1 MKKIIR
7 LLIVTMMVAVATT
20 STAMAITFDG
30 VPNEV
35 TLDTGES
42 QTFTV
47 TIAGT
52 SGGSQT
58 FNVNNADQFTVKIN
72 GSTVSTMAWSGA
84 SGEFDVEIINDKGA
98 SNGVYIIQYEDIDA
112 GASVSVTHQIEI
124 IITAIPEFPTI
135 ALPVAAIL
143 GLAFIFQRRREE
155 D

>member
-1 MKKIIR
+1 MKKMIKI
-7 LLIVTMMVAVATT
+7 LIVAMIVAIATT

-30 VPNEV
+30 IPNEV

-47 TIAGT
+47 TISGT

-58 FNVNNADQFTVKIN
+58 FNVNDADQFTVKIN
-72 GSTVSTMAWSGA
+72 GSTASTMAWSGT
-84 SGEFDVEIINDKGA
+84 SGQFDVEIINDQGA
-98 SNGVYIIQYEDIDA
+98 PNGVYIIEYEDIDA
-112 GASVSVTHQIEI
+112 GASVSVTHTIQV

-143 GLAFIFQRRREE
+143 GLAFIFQRRRGEE
-155 D
+155 